1 MTTQEIKQKQKK
13 LDKLWDSVRM
23 EIGNSTWDLIQE
35 AVELEIQLTA
45 EDGR

>member
-1 MTTQEIKQKQKK
+1 MTQQEKQKK
-13 LDKLWDSVRM
+13 LDRIWDSVRM

-35 AVELEIQLTA
+35 AVELEIELSR